1 MKESEAYE
9 IVLMLQAAY
18 GREMPDSTVKLYTA
32 KLTQLDVRPCKRAVD
47 RLIDNSR
54 FLPSV
59 AEIREQTFLIRKD
72 MLDAAAV
79 RERRKALPAPYGD
92 VKALLASV
100 AQSIPEPEQSKRMT
114 ADELD
119 QAMAPKQAQGR

>member
-32 KLTQLDVRPCKRAVD
+32 KLAQLDVKPCKRAVD
-47 RLIDNSR
+47 RLIDTAK
-54 FLPSV
+54 FLPSI
-59 AEIREQTFLIRKD
+59 AEVRELTLLIRKD

-79 RERRKALPAPYGD
+79 RERRKALPLPQD
-92 VKALLASV
+92 FNVRALLASV
-100 AQSIPEPEQSKRMT
+100 TESMT
-114 ADELD
+114 VTVKGDGE
-119 QAMAPKQAQGR
+119 